1 MEKTRS
7 GTDEFDRNNMK
18 VEKMDQEDNT
28 IELRSAGWSIVFAKR
43 CQSI

>member
-18 VEKMDQEDNT
+18 VEKMDQEDSYN
-28 IELRSAGWSIVFAKR
+28 ELKLSKLIYYL
-43 CQSI
+43 C